1 MSKRA
6 LKNQIKAA
14 FLSEVRGNGEDP
26 QAQIDRLADKITD
39 AVYAHI
45 VDELTR
51 LKVQLNQP
59 GAFTGS
65 GTGTVV
71 VSPGTIATYT
81 PGVP

>member
-1 MSKRA
+1 MSKEA
-6 LKNQIKAA
+6 LKNQIKSA
-14 FLSEVRGNGEDP
+14 FLSEVHGNGEDP
-26 QAQIDRLADKITD
+26 QAQIDRLAQKIAD

-59 GAFTGS
+59 GAFTGT

-71 VSPGTIATYT
+71 ISPGTITTYT
-81 PGVP
+81 PGIP